1 MQFRR
6 IYAPPPAP
14 FPFPH
19 SYAVPEL
26 PIFRH
31 ISKVF
36 CRMFQFYCKFD
47 LFMLFL
53 FLDDIPFF
61 CHDFFVRNLMKARTL

>member
-26 PIFRH
+26 PSFG
-31 ISKVF
+31 ISPK
-36 CRMFQFYCKFD
+36 
-47 LFMLFL
+47 
-53 FLDDIPFF
+53 
-61 CHDFFVRNLMKARTL
+61 FFVGCSNFIANSICSCYSCFWTIYLFFAMISLPEIL